1 MVVRVPGLYQEGFGG
16 HFYNDNS
23 VGALRDIPGVI
34 LAVPSRPEDAARMLR
49 GCIGIALDGMRIFLE
64 PIALYHERDLHADGD
79 GGWLADYP
87 PLPAVLLPGEVGMA
101 GTGRTCSSSAMR
113 TVCACPPGP
122 GHPRA
127 EHGLPPGS
135 WTSAG

>member
-1 MVVRVPGLYQEGFGG
+1 M
-16 HFYNDNS
+16 
-23 VGALRDIPGVI
+23 I

-49 GCIGIALDGMRIFLE
+49 GCIGIALEDGRVVIFLE

-87 PLPAVLLPGEVGMA
+87 PRPPSLLPGEVGMYGD
-101 GTGRTCSSSAMR
+101 GTDLLIVSYANGLRLSLQAQAILER
-113 TVCACPPGP
+113 
-122 GHPRA
+122 
-127 EHGLPPGS
+127 EHGLAAGS